1 MPVIRCLKR
10 KSAALENEYG
20 AQRFQNEARSRSTPN
35 LPPVISR
42 SSVSR
47 VPQIS
52 LKEEG
57 GHLRAP
63 ADD

>member
-52 LKEEG
+52 LK
-57 GHLRAP
+57 
-63 ADD
+63 